1 MRRILSILLLCMITT
16 VLHAEYEM
24 LDSLKLTE
32 NFTLKQKVIVHHVK
46 VPNAIVDSMA
56 VVEFVYEE
64 NLYIISAIFN
74 QDYNEYMQKY
84 SDVPSLIQKIM
95 SVCPTECRD
104 GNCGYTFT
112 YDSDLP
118 STLTLYT
125 FPNMD
130 TIQYVTTTSPQL
142 HMAVIQDTILG
153 SSNIRCGISL
163 QELFDKVSISPL
175 YYDHVKFKNIA
186 IIPHRFNY
194 DAYQKKGYMS
204 LPDAC
209 FVIENKNGIISK
221 IEIRQTDYFSTK
233 RIIQDFKLY

>member
-1 MRRILSILLLCMITT
+1 MITT

-32 NFTLKQKVIVHHVK
+32 KFTLNNKVMIHKSKVSGTSNDSTIVL
-46 VPNAIVDSMA
+46 
-56 VVEFVYEE
+56 EFVYEE
-64 NLYIISAIFN
+64 SLYIMSSVFSP
-74 QDYNEYMQKY
+74 DYNEYVQKY

-112 YDSDLP
+112 YDSNLP
-118 STLTLYT
+118 STLTIHT
-125 FPNMD
+125 SPNMD
-130 TIQYVTTTSPQL
+130 TLQYVTTHSPKL
-142 HMAVIQDTILG
+142 YVAIIRDTIFG

-163 QELFDKVSISPL
+163 QELFDKVSITPL
-175 YYDHVKFKNIA
+175 YYDHMKFKNIV

-204 LPDAC
+204 LPNSC
-209 FVIENKNGIISK
+209 FVLENKNNIIKK
-221 IEIRQTDYFSTK
+221 IEIRQTDYYSTK